1 MRRSWAWVLPVATAA
16 FVLVLGLGLGWWNGA
31 DTAQG
36 QRPAFSASASLS
48 TREIAFGDPLGARV
62 DVLVDPA
69 VIDPDS
75 VLVHPSFGL
84 YRVVG
89 SARRTAHGA
98 GDLLS
103 YRYELECLGPSCI
116 PLQARVQRRFP
127 PVLVAYRTRTGGEG
141 VRSVAWPSYQLTS
154 RVTAAAKK
162 APAASLRYETA
173 LPPPSYRVAPGM
185 LQALLTALAAA
196 LALAACGLAWLALR
210 PAAGSERPS
219 ESRLAQALRAVRL
232 SSANGRPG
240 ERRRALGWLGRE
252 LRTVR
257 RPAEADEARRL
268 AWSATVPTPQAAGD
282 FAAKVESAEKPE

>member
-1 MRRSWAWVLPVATAA
+1 VLPVATAA

-31 DTAQG
+31 DTAQ
-36 QRPAFSASASLS
+36 RPRQALSATASLS
-48 TREIAFGDPLGARV
+48 TREVAFGDPLGARV

-69 VIDPDS
+69 VIDPAS
-75 VLVHPSFGL
+75 VFVHPSFGL
-84 YRVVG
+84 YHVVG

-98 GDLLS
+98 GDLVS

-116 PLQARVQRRFP
+116 PLQPRVQRRFP
-127 PVLVAYRTRTGGEG
+127 PVLVAYRTRSGGDG

-162 APAASLRYETA
+162 APAANLRYETA
-173 LPPPSYRVAPGM
+173 LPSPGYRIAPGT

-196 LALAACGLAWLALR
+196 LALATCVLTWLALR
-210 PAAGSERPS
+210 PAAGGEEAT
-219 ESRLAQALRAVRL
+219 ESRLAQALRAVRA

-240 ERRRALGWLGRE
+240 ERRKALGWLGRE

-268 AWSATVPTPQAAGD
+268 AWSATVPTSQAAGD
-282 FAAKVESAEKPE
+282 FAARVETAEEPE

>member
-16 FVLVLGLGLGWWNGA
+16 FVLVLGLGLGWWNRA
-31 DTAQG
+31 DTAR
-36 QRPAFSASASLS
+36 RPSQAFSATASLS

-69 VIDPDS
+69 VIDPAS
-75 VLVHPSFGL
+75 VLVRPSFGL
-84 YRVVG
+84 YHVVG
-89 SARRTAHGA
+89 SARRTARGA
-98 GDLLS
+98 GDLVS

-116 PLQARVQRRFP
+116 PLQPRVQRRFP
-127 PVLVAYRTRTGGEG
+127 PVLVAYRTRSGGDG
-141 VRSVAWPSYQLTS
+141 VRNVAWPSYQLTS
-154 RVTAAAKK
+154 RVTAAARK

-173 LPPPSYRVAPGM
+173 LPPPSYRIAPGT

-196 LALAACGLAWLALR
+196 LALAACVLAWLALR
-210 PAAGSERPS
+210 PAPGSEEPS
-219 ESRLAQALRAVRL
+219 ESRLVQALRAVQA

-257 RPAEADEARRL
+257 RPAEAEEARQL
-268 AWSATVPTPQAAGD
+268 AWSATVPSAQAAGD
-282 FAAKVESAEKPE
+282 FANKVEAAEEVD